1 MSLKK
6 KYKIVV
12 AVTGASGSIYAKVLL
27 DKLKNAS
34 DQIETVAVV
43 MSDNAKDVWKHEL
56 KSESFGTYGFSMYG
70 KNDFNAPFAS
80 GSSKFDCMIICPC
93 SMGTLGR
100 IAGGISND
108 LITRAADVM
117 LKERRKLILVTR
129 DTPLSLIHI
138 NNMKTVTE
146 AGGIIAPASPSFYS
160 VPGDLEAMAAT
171 VVDRIIDIAGLEID
185 TYRWGAEGR
194 RLNNPK

>member
-1 MSLKK
+1 MNHKN

-34 DQIETVAVV
+34 NQIETVGVV

-56 KSESFGTYGFSMYG
+56 KSGSFSSYGFNFYS
-70 KNDFNAPFAS
+70 KTDFNAPFAS
-80 GSSKFDCMIICPC
+80 GSSKFDCMIVCPC

-117 LKERRKLILVTR
+117 LKERRRLILVTR

-138 NNMKTVTE
+138 NNMKAVTE
-146 AGGIIAPASPSFYS
+146 AGGIICPASPSFYS
-160 VPGDLEAMAAT
+160 IPKDFEAMAAT
-171 VVDRIIDIAGLEID
+171 VVDRVIDIAGLEIS
-185 TYRWGAEGR
+185 TYRWGEEGG
-194 RLNNPK
+194 RLNK

>member
-1 MSLKK
+1 VNQKK

-27 DKLKNAS
+27 DKLKTAS
-34 DQIETVAVV
+34 EQIETVAVV

-56 KSESFGTYGFSMYG
+56 KSDSFSSYGFNFYS
-70 KNDFNAPFAS
+70 KTDFNAPFAS
-80 GSSKFDCMIICPC
+80 GSSKFDCMIVCPC

-100 IAGGISND
+100 IAAGISND

-117 LKERRKLILVTR
+117 LKERRKLLLVTR

-138 NNMKTVTE
+138 NNMKAVTE
-146 AGGIIAPASPSFYS
+146 AGGIICPASPSFYS
-160 VPGDLEAMAAT
+160 LPKDFEAMAAT
-171 VVDRIIDIAGLEID
+171 VVDRVIDIAGLEIS
-185 TYRWGAEGR
+185 TYRWGEEGG
-194 RLNNPK
+194 RLSK

>member
-1 MSLKK
+1 VSQKK

-34 DQIETVAVV
+34 EQIETVAVV

-56 KSESFGTYGFSMYG
+56 KSESFSSYGFTNYS
-70 KNDFNAPFAS
+70 KTDFNAPFAS
-80 GSSKFDCMIICPC
+80 GSSKFDCMIVCPC

-160 VPGDLEAMAAT
+160 VPSDFEALAAT
-171 VVDRIIDIAGLEID
+171 VVDRVIDIAGLEIS
-185 TYRWGAEGR
+185 TYRWGGEGG
-194 RLNNPK
+194 RLNK